1 MRNII
6 VLCTAL
12 LLSWQIMA
20 QESRRV
26 TGIVIGGNDNA
37 AMIGVNVIEKGT
49 GNGTVTKV
57 DGSFAL
63 TLTTRN
69 PVLVFS
75 SLGYTTVE
83 EVVGNRTNLRI
94 VLNEDLKTLSEVVV
108 VGYGTMKKSDLSGAA
123 VTVGEDKIKGS
134 IITNNNISINSRTRW
149 GSCYRCTSC
158 SAQTGCR
165 TPCVC
170 VIRIVACCSKCG

>member
-94 VLNEDLKTLSEVVV
+94 VLNEDLKTLSERC
-108 VGYGTMKKSDLSGAA
+108 LS
-123 VTVGEDKIKGS
+123 
-134 IITNNNISINSRTRW
+134 
-149 GSCYRCTSC
+149 
-158 SAQTGCR
+158 
-165 TPCVC
+165 
-170 VIRIVACCSKCG
+170 